1 MTVTQLSEAATL
13 GGLLLRPKDLDPIRL
28 WLRAG
33 DFADPWHE
41 QLYALLRE
49 KQIAQE
55 PINPEAV
62 GMDLLERVGPR
73 RADLVRIV
81 GVLQSTPAHAE
92 PAVYGRMVLESSLR
106 REVAMQG
113 VLLRACALSASLN
126 HSSRPLT
133 VGLAMVDQALR
144 EGEGR
149 WQLASGESSFAPTT
163 HPELAPAL
171 RNPHR
176 FLAAD
181 RLVSAHPQLDV
192 EEGRLREQQT
202 VAALICHPGQLP
214 EVRSWLRPEL
224 LTDKRWRVA
233 YEALLDLVDAG
244 TSPVDAVTVSWQ
256 IQRSTRRLGRGPE
269 PYDLVRAVDSS
280 LSNDPSYCA
289 RRVAENVV
297 RRTADSSARLL
308 KSAADNPGLEVPEL
322 YETARVGTAA
332 LLVTAGSLDGAKVRG
347 AHLQAVPELA
357 ERVREAVGPVAG

>member
-1 MTVTQLSEAATL
+1 MTVTQLAEAATL
-13 GGLLLRPKDLDPIRL
+13 GALLLRPKPLDHVGT
-28 WLRAG
+28 WLRAE
-33 DFADPWHE
+33 DFADPWHR
-41 QLYALLRE
+41 QLYAFLRE
-49 KQIAQE
+49 KQVARE
-55 PINPEAV
+55 PIHPEVV
-62 GMDLLERVGPR
+62 GLDLLERVGPR

-81 GVLQSTPAHAE
+81 GVLTSTPAHAE

-106 REVAMQG
+106 RDVGLQG

-133 VGLAMVDQALR
+133 VGVAMVDQALR

-149 WQLASGESSFAPTT
+149 WQLASGESSSAPTT

-181 RLVSAHPQLDV
+181 RLVSAHPELDV
-192 EEGRLREQQT
+192 EEGRLSEQQT
-202 VAALICHPGQLP
+202 VASLICHPDQLR

-244 TSPVDAVTVSWQ
+244 TSPVDAVTVAWQ
-256 IQRSTRRLGRGPE
+256 IQRSTRRLGRGPD
-269 PYDLVRAVDSS
+269 PADLVRAVDSS
-280 LSNDPSYCA
+280 VSIDPSFCS

-332 LLVTAGSLDGAKVRG
+332 LLGTAGSLDGARG
-347 AHLQAVPELA
+347 RGVHLQAVPELA
-357 ERVREAVGPVAG
+357 ERVREVVGPVAG